1 MTIYLVLSGVL
12 FLIGLHGFFTARNLL
27 RRLLALNV
35 LTTAVFLLLVVLARL
50 GEPLDPVPHAIVL
63 TGIVVT
69 VSTTAVALAL
79 VVRIAAR
86 VRDDAGESGAPSTGT
101 SPAGSSSSGPSSSGG
116 AE

>member
-1 MTIYLVLSGVL
+1 MTVYLSLAGVL

-35 LTTAVFLLLVVLARL
+35 LTTAVFLLFVVMARL
-50 GEPLDPVPHAIVL
+50 AEPLDAVPHAIVL

-79 VVRIAAR
+79 LVRIAGR
-86 VRDDAGESGAPSTGT
+86 MRDEDTDPAAGPR
-101 SPAGSSSSGPSSSGG
+101 GG
-116 AE
+116 AG

>member
-1 MTIYLVLSGVL
+1 MTVYLSLAGVL

-35 LTTAVFLLLVVLARL
+35 LTTAVFLLFVVMARL
-50 GEPLDPVPHAIVL
+50 AEPLDAVPHAIVL

-79 VVRIAAR
+79 LVRIAGR
-86 VRDDAGESGAPSTGT
+86 MRDENTNAAASRRGDAE
-101 SPAGSSSSGPSSSGG
+101 
-116 AE
+116 

>member
-1 MTIYLVLSGVL
+1 MTVYLSLSGVL

-35 LTTAVFLLLVVLARL
+35 LTTAVFLLFVVMARL
-50 GEPLDPVPHAIVL
+50 AEPLDPVPHAIVL

-79 VVRIAAR
+79 LVRIAGR
-86 VRDDAGESGAPSTGT
+86 PRDEDDDAV
-101 SPAGSSSSGPSSSGG
+101 AGPRGDAG
-116 AE
+116 

>member
-1 MTIYLVLSGVL
+1 MTVYLVLSGVL

-35 LTTAVFLLLVVLARL
+35 LTTAVFLLFVVMARL
-50 GEPLDPVPHAIVL
+50 AEPLDPVPHAIVL

-86 VRDDAGESGAPSTGT
+86 VRDEEGPAASAPRGD
-101 SPAGSSSSGPSSSGG
+101 PG
-116 AE
+116 